1 MSKYHARKTTV
12 DGITFESKA
21 EATAYQN
28 RLLMQ
33 QSGDIS
39 GLELQPKFPLI
50 VNGEKIGV
58 YIADFRYL
66 NHATNSVVVED
77 VKGVKTPV
85 YRLKK
90 KLVHALYGITIL
102 ESSGDDIPF

>member
-1 MSKYHARKTTV
+1 MSKYHARKTTIN
-12 DGITFESKA
+12 GITFASKA

-33 QSGDIS
+33 RAGNIS

-50 VNGEKIGV
+50 VNGEKIGT
-58 YIADFRYL
+58 YIADFRYF
-66 NHATNSVVVED
+66 NKATNSVVVED

-90 KLVHALYGITIL
+90 KLVYALYGITIL